1 MEYNNIFG
9 NGIAYQRNGY
19 IPESNNYQ
27 NQSPEKKY
35 ESRTDEAFLDNVLGQ
50 FDQQK
55 RNETIDTMIRERIH
69 LKDRFR
75 EEVENEKS
83 NLRGIKYLSIY
94 QVNPNLSFKDWSKLY
109 TSLNQ
114 LKEEEEIRAWKDIS
128 LLKLKLW
135 EEGWMGGYKHEN
147 PQV

>member
-9 NGIAYQRNGY
+9 YGIAYQRNGY
-19 IPESNNYQ
+19 IPKSNNYQ
-27 NQSPEKKY
+27 NQSQEKKD
-35 ESRTDEAFLDNVLGQ
+35 ESRTDGAFLDNVLGQ
-50 FDQQK
+50 FDQDK
-55 RNETIDTMIRERIH
+55 RNEVIGYMIKERIN

-83 NLRGIKYLSIY
+83 NLRSIKYLSVY
-94 QVNPNLSFKDWSKLY
+94 QMNPNLSFKDWSKLY

-114 LKEEEEIRAWKDIS
+114 LKEEEEINAWKDIS

-147 PQV
+147 SQV

>member
-1 MEYNNIFG
+1 MEYHNIFG
-9 NGIAYQRNGY
+9 DGIAYSRNGY
-19 IPESNNYQ
+19 IPGSNNYQ
-27 NQSPEKKY
+27 NHSQEKFP
-35 ESRTDEAFLDNVLGQ
+35 ESRSDEAFLDNVLGQ
-50 FDQQK
+50 FDQDK

-83 NLRGIKYLSIY
+83 NLRDIKYLSVY
-94 QVNPNLSFKDWSKLY
+94 QMNPTMPFKDWSKLY

-135 EEGWMGGYKHEN
+135 EEGWMGGYQHEN
-147 PQV
+147 SQV